1 MKAAVYHGPLD
12 VRVEEV
18 PEPSP
23 PGPDEVL
30 VAPLMG
36 SLCGTDVTEFV
47 TGPKM
52 IPLHHAHPV
61 SGHEGL
67 VILGHEFMGIVMQV
81 GTAVTHLHVG
91 QRVVPG
97 AGRWCGTC
105 PLCLAG
111 RTNICERAVLYGIH
125 THGGLA
131 EKVKVPA
138 SMCAA
143 VPETC
148 SNEAA
153 ALAQPCAVAMHA
165 LDRVG
170 IEPGQC
176 VALYGVGGIGGFLLV
191 ALLAETQGDLS
202 LIVVE
207 VDERKRHFV
216 ERLGA
221 PASTFIITDELTETA
236 IWDLTAGRGVDLAIE
251 ASGSPTAVQQ
261 ALAVVRKG
269 GTLLQVGILAG
280 RVSLPLGQVVP
291 REVNIVTTNGMIC
304 DVDLPQALAL
314 LSRTDLAT
322 RITDRIISL
331 ERLVPDGLEPLALH
345 EVLGKVLVQI
355 QEAPYSVTN
364 W

>member
-12 VRVEEV
+12 VCVEEV
-18 PEPSP
+18 PEPGP

-61 SGHEGL
+61 SGHQGP
-67 VILGHEFMGIVMQV
+67 VIPGHEFMGIVMQV
-81 GTAVTHLHVG
+81 WSAVTTLHAG

-105 PLCLAG
+105 PQCLAG

-125 THGGLA
+125 MHGGLA
-131 EKVKVPA
+131 ERVKVPA
-138 SMCAA
+138 SMCAV

-153 ALAQPCAVAMHA
+153 AVAQPCAVAMHA

-170 IEPGQC
+170 IEPGQG
-176 VALYGVGGIGGFLLV
+176 VALYGVGGIGGFLLA
-191 ALLAETQGDLS
+191 ALLAATQGDLS

-221 PASTFIITDELTETA
+221 PASTFIITAELTETA

-269 GTLLQVGILAG
+269 GTLLQVGIPAG

-291 REVNIVTTNGMIC
+291 GEVSIVTTNGMIC
-304 DVDLPQALAL
+304 GVDLPKALAL
-314 LSRTDLAT
+314 LSQTDLAT

-355 QEAPYSVTN
+355 QEAPPPVTT

>member
-1 MKAAVYHGPLD
+1 MKAVVYHGPLD

-18 PEPSP
+18 ADPGPPEPE
-23 PGPDEVL
+23 EVL
-30 VAPLMG
+30 IAPLVG
-36 SLCGTDVTEFV
+36 SLCGTDLSEFLA
-47 TGPKM
+47 GPKR
-52 IPLHHAHPV
+52 IPLHQAHPV
-61 SGHEGL
+61 SGHQGP
-67 VILGHEFMGIVMQV
+67 VILGHEFMGIVMEV
-81 GTAVTHLHVG
+81 GASVTELHIG

-97 AGRWCGTC
+97 AGRWCGSC
-105 PLCLAG
+105 SQCLAG
-111 RTNICERAVLYGIH
+111 RTNICGRAVLYGID

-131 EKVKVPA
+131 ERVTVPA
-138 SMCAA
+138 RMCAP
-143 VPETC
+143 VPEAC

-165 LDRVG
+165 LARVG
-170 IEPGQC
+170 IEAGQC
-176 VALYGVGGIGGFLLV
+176 VALYGVGGIGGFLL
-191 ALLAETQGDLS
+191 AGLLAETQGDLS

-221 PASTFIITDELTETA
+221 PASTFIITDELIETA
-236 IWDLTAGRGVDLAIE
+236 IRDLTAGRGVDLAIE

-261 ALAVVRKG
+261 AITVIRKG
-269 GTLLQVGILAG
+269 GTLLQVGIPAG
-280 RVSLPLGQVVP
+280 RVSLPLGQVVH
-291 REVNIVTTNGMIC
+291 REVSIVTTNGMIC
-304 DVDLPQALAL
+304 DVDLPKALAL
-314 LSRTDLAT
+314 LSQTDLAT

-355 QEAPYSVTN
+355 QEALPPVTT

>member
-1 MKAAVYHGPLD
+1 MKAAVYYGPLD

-18 PEPSP
+18 PEPGP

-30 VAPLMG
+30 VAPLVG
-36 SLCGTDVTEFV
+36 SLCGTDVTEFLA
-47 TGPKM
+47 GPKR

-61 SGHEGL
+61 SGHQGP
-67 VILGHEFMGIVMQV
+67 VVLGHEFMGIIVEV
-81 GTAVTHLHVG
+81 GAAVTDLHVG

-97 AGRWCGTC
+97 AGRWCSTC
-105 PLCLAG
+105 ALCLAG

-131 EKVKVPA
+131 ERVTVPA

-153 ALAQPCAVAMHA
+153 ALAQPCAVAIHA

-170 IEPGQC
+170 IEPGQY
-176 VALYGVGGIGGFLLV
+176 VALFGVGGIGGFLLA

-207 VDERKRHFV
+207 VDERKRHLT

-221 PASTFIITDELTETA
+221 SASTFIIADELTEAA
-236 IWDLTAGRGVDLAIE
+236 ILDLTAGCGVDLAIE

-261 ALAVVRKG
+261 ALSVVRSG
-269 GTLLQVGILAG
+269 GTLLQVGIPTG

-291 REVNIVTTNGMIC
+291 REVSIVTTNGMVC
-304 DVDLPQALAL
+304 EVDLPLALAL
-314 LSRTDLAT
+314 LSRTNLAT
-322 RITDRIISL
+322 QITDRNIPL
-331 ERLVPDGLEPLALH
+331 DALVADGLEPLALH
-345 EVLGKVLVQI
+345 EVQGKVLVQI
-355 QEAPYSVTN
+355 QEVVSVVSN
-364 W
+364 L